1 MRRAAQACGAC
12 EPRQARKDE
21 AMNRFW
27 DRWLWKAWAPRRARK
42 ASRLQRLMAWQSFP
56 RPQWGARDAASLA
69 RLGFQRNV
77 VAYRCVRMIAEAAAA
92 VPWQLLENGVAMAE
106 HPLLDLLA
114 RPNPLQAGPDLLED
128 WYAYLQ
134 VAGNSYMEVVRAGD
148 AARELYVLRPDRMQL
163 VPGRSGWPAVYQ
175 YTVDGRSQRFVPEP
189 GKQRPILH
197 LALFHPLDD
206 HYGLSPLEAAASSVE
221 LHNAASGWN
230 KALFD
235 NAARP
240 SGALVY
246 RGTET
251 SPNMTEEQF
260 ARLKSELEQNFQG
273 QRNAGRPLLLEGGLE
288 WTPLSLSPQDMDFIA
303 AKHAAAREIALAFGV
318 PPMLLG
324 IPGDNTY
331 ANYAEANR
339 AFWRQT
345 VLPLAER
352 SARAFAHWFQ
362 PGFGGQSIVLR
373 CQLDGVP
380 ALAEERERLWRRV
393 RHADFLSVNE
403 KRALVGLTPLPEGDE
418 LPDAPH
424 G

>member
-1 MRRAAQACGAC
+1 MS
-12 EPRQARKDE
+12 
-21 AMNRFW
+21 NWW
-27 DRWLWKAWAPRRARK
+27 DRWRARRERK
-42 ASRLQRLMAWQSFP
+42 ASRLGNLIAWQSFP
-56 RPQWGARDAASLA
+56 RPQWGARDAVSLA

-92 VPWQLLENGVAMAE
+92 VPWQLLENGALMTE

-134 VAGNSYMEVVRAGD
+134 VAGNSYMEVVRED
-148 AARELYVLRPDRMQL
+148 ERARELYVLRPDRMRL
-163 VPGRSGWPAVYQ
+163 VPGRGGWPAAYE
-175 YTVDGRSQRFVPEP
+175 YTVDGRSLRFATEP

-206 HYGLSPLEAAASSVE
+206 HYGLSPLEVAAGSVE
-221 LHNAASGWN
+221 LHNAAGGWN

-246 RGTET
+246 RGTDA

-273 QRNAGRPLLLEGGLE
+273 LRNAGRPLLLEGGLE

-345 VLPLAER
+345 ILPLAER
-352 SARAFAHWFQ
+352 SARAISHWFQ
-362 PGFGGQSIVLR
+362 PSFGENRIMLR
-373 CQLDGVP
+373 CQLDAVP

-393 RHADFLSVNE
+393 RHATFLTVDE
-403 KRALVGLTPLPEGDE
+403 KRALVGLPPQGEKTA
-418 LPDAPH
+418 DARD

>member
-1 MRRAAQACGAC
+1 MSFWTRWW
-12 EPRQARKDE
+12 P
-21 AMNRFW
+21 NRE
-27 DRWLWKAWAPRRARK
+27 RK
-42 ASRLQRLMAWQSFP
+42 ASRLANLIAWQSFP
-56 RPQWGARDAASLA
+56 RPQWGARDTVSLA
-69 RLGFQRNV
+69 RVGFQRNV
-77 VAYRCVRMIAEAAAA
+77 VAYRCVRMIAEAAAS
-92 VPWQLLENGVAMAE
+92 VPWQLLENGALME
-106 HPLLDLLA
+106 RHPLLDLLA
-114 RPNPLQAGPDLLED
+114 RPNATQSGPDLLED
-128 WYAYLQ
+128 WYSWLQ
-134 VAGNSYMEVVRAGD
+134 VAGNSYMEVVAEEE
-148 AARELYVLRPDRMQL
+148 APRELYVLRPDRMQL
-163 VPGRSGWPAVYQ
+163 VPGRSGWPAAYE
-175 YTVDGRSQRFVPEP
+175 YTVDGRSLRFVAEP

-206 HYGLSPLEAAASSVE
+206 HYGFSPLEAAAASVD

-246 RGTET
+246 RGTE
-251 SPNMTEEQF
+251 SNPNMTEEQF
-260 ARLKSELEQNFQG
+260 ARLKTELEQNFQG

-288 WTPLSLSPQDMDFIA
+288 WTPLSLTPQDMDFIA

-352 SARAFAHWFQ
+352 SARAMSHWFQ
-362 PGFGGQSIVLR
+362 PSFVGKTILLR

-393 RHADFLSVNE
+393 RYASFLTVNE
-403 KRALVGLTPLPEGDE
+403 KRRLVGLTPLPEGD
-418 LPDAPH
+418 APPSETN